1 MPCAFHA
8 KRPYPFR
15 KLGPGCQF
23 AEDPDHPL
31 VESGGAQWCRFHLP
45 LDAPDA
51 DGVRKADW
59 DETAAA
65 AFNDAVFAHID
76 AAKAAGE
83 VADLTGVVFPGGIA
97 FDRYRG
103 EEAALP
109 AICFIEAHFG
119 GDADFS
125 EAHFCGTTDFRF
137 GRTANFREARF
148 GRTADF
154 REAYFS
160 EAHFGG
166 DANFREARFG
176 RTADFREA
184 YFSEAH
190 FGGTTDFREAHFG
203 GTHNFRFLGG
213 TDFRE
218 AHFGDYVDFREAHFG
233 GTANFR
239 EAHFGGTANFREDH
253 FGRTADFS
261 EVHFGGTA
269 NFREAH
275 FGRNTYFRKSQ
286 FGGTANFRE
295 DHFGGNAY
303 FSGAAEDGRASER
316 RETVALESRPGDEGE
331 TLTAGAITAPA
342 RVARNDFQR
351 ADFSRAWF
359 GGPSVFSN
367 RRFTDTTKFVG
378 ATFDRAPRFHNAVL
392 HQDTDFTKAEFLD
405 KSGEAAPAY
414 RTLKLAMEQVRARD
428 EEGMFYAL
436 EMESRRRRDDTPKA
450 VWLFSLLYKAGSDY
464 GRSLVRPLV
473 LLGGVTFL
481 FYLLYAAL
489 GADGWE
495 VDLSAPLR
503 LAMEQI
509 VRPFALPTV
518 DYARAAST
526 SEYAAWAQALV
537 DNAPFVARALG
548 LIPVSDPWIGAEGS
562 HTIRFCDE
570 VDPCLATGV
579 DDGLGV
585 VEDAER

>member
-59 DETAAA
+59 DETAVA

-125 EAHFCGTTDFRF
+125 EAHFGGTTDFRF
-137 GRTANFREARF
+137 GRTANFREARFGRTANFRVAYFSEAHFGGDANFREARF

-176 RTADFREA
+176 DDANFREAHFGRTADFSEVHFGGTTDFR
-184 YFSEAH
+184 EAH

-218 AHFGDYVDFREAHFG
+218 AHFGDYVDFREAH
-233 GTANFR
+233 
-239 EAHFGGTANFREDH
+239 
-253 FGRTADFS
+253 
-261 EVHFGGTA
+261 
-269 NFREAH
+269 
-275 FGRNTYFRKSQ
+275 

-359 GGPSVFSN
+359 GGPAVFSN

-548 LIPVSDPWIGAEGS
+548 LIQSLASLGLIALFVLALRR
-562 HTIRFCDE
+562 RFRM
-570 VDPCLATGV
+570 A
-579 DDGLGV
+579 
-585 VEDAER
+585 

>member
-59 DETAAA
+59 DETAVA

-125 EAHFCGTTDFRF
+125 EAHFGGTTDFRF

-154 REAYFS
+154 HEAYFS
-160 EAHFGG
+160 EAHFGRT
-166 DANFREARFG
+166 ANFREARFG

-184 YFSEAH
+184 YFS
-190 FGGTTDFREAHFG
+190 
-203 GTHNFRFLGG
+203 
-213 TDFRE
+213 
-218 AHFGDYVDFREAHFG
+218 
-233 GTANFR
+233 

-548 LIPVSDPWIGAEGS
+548 LISVS
-562 HTIRFCDE
+562 
-570 VDPCLATGV
+570 L
-579 DDGLGV
+579 
-585 VEDAER
+585 